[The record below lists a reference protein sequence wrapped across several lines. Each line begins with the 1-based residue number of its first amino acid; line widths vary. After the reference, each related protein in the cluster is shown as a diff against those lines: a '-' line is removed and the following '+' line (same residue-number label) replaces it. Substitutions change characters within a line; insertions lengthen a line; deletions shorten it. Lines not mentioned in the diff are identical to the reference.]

1 MTVSGCYPFILRFSR
16 SMHRPNP
23 RIARGGSPRTSCRG
37 LPDRKQIA
45 GSLETGFGF
54 YKKFEY
60 NRSLPVFNIINLRQ
74 DSLSKSLR
82 YHFFSATGIRPA
94 ASLSLSDIVFS
105 INDTTDLAKLNRHI
119 LYGRGKDFLASFSH
133 IENIRTFMPYEKITL
148 SSPFETGFSDMKA
161 DESIYIHTLPGGG
174 RDSLIGFLKNETSA
188 YTAKVIDIGGYQIIQ
203 TRIPDIKAK
212 LDTIATHSL
221 VRSVSPASCLLLKED
236 YIRHEN
242 LPLECVKPRETDRIY
257 PRAAVVDSG
266 VAQNSF
272 LREWELDTVSFCH
285 EDERDPKHGTFVTGR
300 LLTEG
305 DSFGGIVY
313 LNAEILPAGGGIQ
326 LSDFSQRMEKLLKM
340 YHRIVKIYN
349 ISLGSNEQ
357 SDMERF
363 SAAAHVLDTLQE
375 RYDVLFV
382 ISGGNYDRL
391 RDPSGSAAE
400 NDRIVS
406 PAESVHSLTVGSVTH
421 KDTNVQPRHSPSL
434 FTRRGP
440 STGGFIKP
448 EICAYGGAHEKRMG
462 RLYPVG
468 VFSIGTR
475 NELAEDS
482 GTSHAVPMAAALAAK
497 IFHRYS
503 HAFQSPDMTKAIILH
518 YTRLRTRRAP
528 DPYTGYGIITDDCD
542 DFENIPGSAVYLHEG
557 TVLHGSISEVEGIP
571 VPKSMCGKTAGS
583 IEMTLVYKT
592 PTDLNFPH
600 YYCCT
605 NLELSLGYYRNGTWK
620 ALVTSK
626 NLLTLPD
633 EAGKRQ
639 LPKEV
644 LKWNPVKLYETR
656 LKSVWLPRQLV
667 LRITP
672 SKRDFYTGNKETR
685 YAIVLSFTHEREN
698 LFNEMYLHY
707 NEYDGLLEPASK
719 MWKTC

>member
-1 MTVSGCYPFILRFSR
+1 MTVGGCYPFILRFSR

-23 RIARGGSPRTSCRG
+23 RKSRGGSSRTSCRG
-37 LPDRKQIA
+37 LPDRQQIA

-54 YKKFEY
+54 YRKFEY
-60 NRSLPVFNIINLRQ
+60 NRSLPVFNVINLRQ

-94 ASLSLSDIVFS
+94 ASLSLSDIVFA
-105 INDTTDLAKLNRHI
+105 INDADSLTKLNRHV

-133 IENIRTFMPYEKITL
+133 IENIRTFMPQEKITI

-161 DESIYIHTLPGGG
+161 DDSIYIHTLPGGSE
-174 RDSLIGFLKNETSA
+174 DSLIGFLKNETA
-188 YTAKVIDIGGYQIIQ
+188 AENAKVIDIGGYHIIQ

-236 YIRHEN
+236 YTRHGN
-242 LPLECVKPRETDRIY
+242 LPLECVKQRETDRLY

-266 VAQNSF
+266 IAVNSF

-285 EDERDPKHGTFVTGR
+285 PDERDPKHGTFVTGR
-300 LLTEG
+300 LLTDG
-305 DSFGGIVY
+305 DSFGGILY
-313 LNAEILPAGGGIQ
+313 LNAEILPAGGSIE
-326 LSDFSQRMEKLLKM
+326 LSDFRQRMETLLKM

-349 ISLGSNEQ
+349 ISLGSDIQ
-357 SDMERF
+357 SDPDSF

-375 RYDVLFV
+375 RYDVLFIV
-382 ISGGNYDRL
+382 SGGNYDRL
-391 RDPSGSAAE
+391 RNPSGE
-400 NDRIVS
+400 TEEDNRITS
-406 PAESVHSLTVGSVTH
+406 PAESVHALTVGSVTH
-421 KDTNVQPRHSPSL
+421 KDTNVQPCHSPSL
-434 FTRRGP
+434 FSRRGP
-440 STGGFIKP
+440 STGGFVKP

-482 GTSHAVPMAAALAAK
+482 GTSHAVPMAAALAAR

-518 YTRLRTRRAP
+518 YTRLRTRQTP
-528 DPYTGYGIITDDCD
+528 DPYTGYGIITGDCD
-542 DFENIPGSAVYLHEG
+542 NFENIPGSAVYLHEG
-557 TVLHGSISEVEGIP
+557 TVLHGGITEVEGIP
-571 VPKSMCGKTAGS
+571 VPMSMCGKTAGS
-583 IEMTLVYKT
+583 IEITLVYKT

-605 NLELSLGYYRNGTWK
+605 NLELSLGYYRNGAWK

-626 NLLTLPD
+626 DLLTLP
-633 EAGKRQ
+633 RQ
-639 LPKEV
+639 IKKAKEI

-656 LKSVWLPRQLV
+656 LKSVYLPSQLV
-667 LRITP
+667 LRISP
-672 SKRDFYTGNKETR
+672 SKRDFYTGNTETR

-698 LFNEMYLHY
+698 LFNEISLHY
-707 NEYDGLLEPASK
+707 DEYDGLLEPASK